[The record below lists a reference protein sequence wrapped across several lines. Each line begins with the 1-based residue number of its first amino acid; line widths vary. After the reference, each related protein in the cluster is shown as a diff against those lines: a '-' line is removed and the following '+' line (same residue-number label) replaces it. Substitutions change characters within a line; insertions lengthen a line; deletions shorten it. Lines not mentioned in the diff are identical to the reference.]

1 MKEAIKK
8 ALKSC
13 KLGKIIYGPLHVM
26 YRLWAVPRRRR
37 LLRQNGPAILKDLAT
52 IFKKNNIP
60 AFAAYGTM
68 LGFVRDHGFIP
79 HDDDMDIGVM
89 PGEWTP
95 QRLLHLLLEEEQGF
109 RVLFVFQFRGK
120 VTEFK
125 VEYKKVPIDFFFY
138 EETHNEFLSPLYF
151 YVEGIDY
158 PSPSANSMKIVHTP
172 KFEGVEWIPVF
183 DGEFPVVK
191 NPEKILAALY
201 GEGWLVPD
209 KSWHDDKRPHIE
221 ALEEFGYSIS
231 LEEALEI

>member
-13 KLGKIIYGPLHVM
+13 KFGKIIYGPLHVM

-37 LLRQNGPAILKDLAT
+37 LLRQNGPAILKELAK
-52 IFKKNNIP
+52 IFKKNNVP

-68 LGFVRDHGFIP
+68 LGFVRDHGFIA
-79 HDDDMDIGVM
+79 HDDDIDIGVM

-95 QRLLHLLLEEEQGF
+95 QRLLHLLLEEEHGF
-109 RVLFVFQFRGK
+109 HVLFVFKFRGK

-138 EETHNEFLSPLYF
+138 EETENEFLSPLYF
-151 YVEGIDY
+151 YVEGVDY

-183 DGEFPVVK
+183 DGEFPIVK
-191 NPEKILAALY
+191 NPGKFLAALY
-201 GEGWLVPD
+201 GEGWRVPD

-221 ALEEFGYSIS
+221 ILKDFGYSIS
-231 LEEALEI
+231 LEEALMM